1 MYKFILENQNLK
13 KLTIKKNPIS
23 EKYSVEYEK
32 VEDEKDMEKYLI
44 KDENKKIIINDFYS
58 FLLKIKY
65 ELSERKDLNIEC
77 DCAYDINLSSQ
88 KYPYKTQPIV
98 FKS

>member
-1 MYKFILENQNLK
+1 MLDQISLYATDRAITWHETLK
-13 KLTIKKNPIS
+13 S
-23 EKYSVEYEK
+23 EY
-32 VEDEKDMEKYLI
+32 DEG
-44 KDENKKIIINDFYS
+44 KIIINDFYS

-65 ELSERKDLNIEC
+65 ELSERKDLNIEF

>member
-1 MYKFILENQNLK
+1 MTLSF
-13 KLTIKKNPIS
+13 
-23 EKYSVEYEK
+23 
-32 VEDEKDMEKYLI
+32 
-44 KDENKKIIINDFYS
+44 IIINDFYS

-65 ELSERKDLNIEC
+65 ELSERKDLNIEF